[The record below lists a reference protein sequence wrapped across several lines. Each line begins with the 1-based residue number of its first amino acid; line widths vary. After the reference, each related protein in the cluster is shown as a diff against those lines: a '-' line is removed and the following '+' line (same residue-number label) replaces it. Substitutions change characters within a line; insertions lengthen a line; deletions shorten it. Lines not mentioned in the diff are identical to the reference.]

1 MEELE
6 NGTSVHMTE
15 KSVKERLKLK
25 DAPEEVRS
33 ISLPG
38 SYHDKITH
46 LDSSLINFTRLIK
59 LDFSRNALLS
69 LDGLSHLKNLEVLNV
84 YYNNIPSID
93 ELYRLR
99 HNPKLRE
106 LDLRLNPGF
115 CDLFEAIFSRYFLK

>member
-38 SYHDKITH
+38 SKSRI
-46 LDSSLINFTRLIK
+46 LIK
-59 LDFSRNALLS
+59 FTTITCL
-69 LDGLSHLKNLEVLNV
+69 
-84 YYNNIPSID
+84 
-93 ELYRLR
+93 
-99 HNPKLRE
+99 
-106 LDLRLNPGF
+106 
-115 CDLFEAIFSRYFLK
+115 